1 LFARDVLSHSLV
13 NGQRVYPVSVPYL
26 QYPFEYPF
34 FSGLLQLLVNLFAE
48 SSPQPL
54 LAATLFSSVMMGGFA
69 AGIVLLYYFLGVGW
83 RRVGLYFASLPLVL
97 MQFDVSYD
105 LAQAFLFLLAYYF
118 LVKRRRE
125 GVSAVLLALSA
136 GTKLLPLLFFPAYLK
151 EVKGKGRYAAL
162 FFSVFLGGLA
172 AQLLLNVN
180 NTLRTLSFESHYGVE
195 GSWLGFLF
203 PGSVIQY
210 RVATWIIGDATTLT
224 VKPVYFVSAALLLPS
239 TILVYV
245 SRLTLEH
252 KMFLILSLEVAFLWL
267 SPPQFMLNLAA
278 LAPLVF
284 EVDWKKVASWWA
296 VTIFAT
302 PLLLSDILYL
312 LGLSHQGPGGL
323 IVYPAAWWLTVGAAT
338 QLGVLSFATVFC
350 PPRKR

>member
-1 LFARDVLSHSLV
+1 V
-13 NGQRVYPVSVPYL
+13 
-26 QYPFEYPF
+26 
-34 FSGLLQLLVNLFAE
+34 
-48 SSPQPL
+48 SPQC
-54 LAATLFSSVMMGGFA
+54 S
-69 AGIVLLYYFLGVGW
+69 
-83 RRVGLYFASLPLVL
+83 RSL
-97 MQFDVSYD
+97 
-105 LAQAFLFLLAYYF
+105 
-118 LVKRRRE
+118 
-125 GVSAVLLALSA
+125 A

-172 AQLLLNVN
+172 AQLLLNAN

-252 KMFLILSLEVAFLWL
+252 KMFLILSLEVAFLWI

-302 PLLLSDILYL
+302 PLPPLRHPLTSSVCPTKVRA
-312 LGLSHQGPGGL
+312 GSSCTPPPGGS
-323 IVYPAAWWLTVGAAT
+323 P
-338 QLGVLSFATVFC
+338 LGRPPSSACSPLPRFFC
-350 PPRKR
+350 LPRKR